1 MNNLQI
7 FNNDRFGQVRTFM
20 QNGEPWFVGKDV
32 CNILGYSDTFGALN
46 KHVDVEDKRNC
57 QNRSFESPRGLTV
70 INESGLYSLILRS
83 KLPGAN
89 QFKRWVTHEVLPNL
103 RKTGTYSI
111 DAKPIVTLYDGKL
124 YARFSDVAA
133 FFGETIEAIC
143 NIADDYS
150 RVGFS
155 DYFQYPNSEYFM
167 TKDGLALV
175 MKDKSKVKEYVK
187 AFEEMEHQ
195 LELIKPKYMELPP
208 IEIANNRPGRMRRK
222 KVGMEILTCTMA
234 VLEANRASMI
244 QKQIWFRNLAKQFGL
259 NPTDREIYQLEK
271 ELAEKEETMKVT
283 LEFPIKRT
291 IELKGKK

>member
-1 MNNLQI
+1 MNKLQI
-7 FNNDRFGQVRTFM
+7 FNNDRFGQVRTVM

-32 CNILGYSDTFGALN
+32 CNILGYSNSRDALI
-46 KHVDVEDKRNC
+46 KHVDEDDKWVS
-57 QNRSFESPRGLTV
+57 QNATFESPRGLTV

-83 KLPGAN
+83 KLPEAK
-89 QFKRWVTHEVLPNL
+89 QFKRWVTHEVLPSL
-103 RKTGTYSI
+103 RKTGTYAI
-111 DAKPIVTLYDGKL
+111 DTKPIVTLYDGKL

-187 AFEEMEHQ
+187 AFEDMEHQ

-208 IEIANNRPGRMRRK
+208 IEIANNPPGKMRRK
-222 KVGMEILTCTMA
+222 KVGMEILTCVMA
-234 VLEANRASMI
+234 VLEANRATMV
-244 QKQIWFRNLAKQFGL
+244 QKQIWFKNLAKQFGL
-259 NPTDREIYQLEK
+259 NPTEREILQAEK
-271 ELAEKEETMKVT
+271 EQEETMKVT
-283 LEFPIKRT
+283 LEFPIKRS
-291 IELKGKK
+291 IEIKG